1 MGSVSILL
9 YLCGFVVINI
19 LFLVLLLIFY
29 RLGYKFYRGL
39 FARKRIQCMIVMSS
53 TGDVIPDF
61 KDDESE
67 PQWQYLVYE
76 YEVNGV
82 KHMQYSRCKFLN
94 ADKYVNCRTVVYHD
108 KRAKYDY
115 LYIDVLHI
123 HKVAQRLLRYF
134 SAMCVYID
142 GLYVV
147 IMLLHSLEY
156 LLK

>member
-1 MGSVSILL
+1 MGSVIILL

-39 FARKRIQCMIVMSS
+39 FARKRIQCTIVMSS

-82 KHMQYSRCKFLN
+82 ENLQYSRCKFLN

-115 LYIDVLHI
+115 LYIDVLRI

-147 IMLLHSLEY
+147 IMLLHSV
-156 LLK
+156 